1 MQNIVYIGNRKSI
14 VEEID
19 KHPHFNLIKVFFLK
33 DAGSIST
40 RNSEITLFD
49 KNDFSLIHD
58 FLQKKNYDICAS
70 GGCPFILPVDQYD
83 SGRIFINS
91 HPSLLPFG
99 KGIHPINEV
108 FLSGRESFGSTVHF
122 LTNKLDGGDI
132 IEQAQFKLTNELD
145 VSLVYSFIFK
155 FEADVFRLALDQLSQ
170 TSDLKATKQDDHG
183 TYYSRKPGDEIL
195 NPASDCSEIFLRKI
209 KAFSSKNLGA
219 ALPLGENLLRV
230 FHAEKISSVE
240 LIKYLPPLKVGDIT
254 KIPNTDY
261 IAVRLK
267 DGYLVIKSWF
277 EGK

>member
-1 MQNIVYIGNRKSI
+1 MT
-14 VEEID
+14 ID
-19 KHPHFNLIKVFFLK
+19 AMETL
-33 DAGSIST
+33 GT
-40 RNSEITLFD
+40 R
-49 KNDFSLIHD
+49 
-58 FLQKKNYDICAS
+58 
-70 GGCPFILPVDQYD
+70 LP
-83 SGRIFINS
+83 S
-91 HPSLLPFG
+91 
-99 KGIHPINEV
+99 
-108 FLSGRESFGSTVHF
+108 
-122 LTNKLDGGDI
+122 
-132 IEQAQFKLTNELD
+132 
-145 VSLVYSFIFK
+145 
-155 FEADVFRLALDQLSQ
+155 
-170 TSDLKATKQDDHG
+170 KQDDHG